1 MSRMAAAFTLTA
13 AGALTA
19 ASCAPKPDPAVVKE
33 IEAFRAK
40 HEADYTKEYV
50 PLAGLFPLAEGP
62 NIVGS
67 ATGSDVKLPPRSP
80 ASAGVFV
87 LGGKTVRFEPAAGV
101 QLTVTNAITHQ
112 SKKIAGPIDVL
123 DDEHLGPDGK
133 RDGPD
138 EIAFDDIA
146 FWVHRSGERPT
157 VRLRDPQGEVAK
169 HFEGFHWF
177 PIDMKYRVTAKFIK
191 DPMPHEF
198 HTPNQTG
205 DDQVYKTEGVA
216 EFTLD
221 GQTIRLRAA
230 TTRPKRLYFIFRDGT
245 SGKETYETARF
256 LYSDLKDDGTT
267 ILDFNQ
273 AYNPPCSFNPYT
285 TCPLPLPENRLTV
298 RILAGE
304 KAYPHPPGH
313 GAE

>member
-13 AGALTA
+13 AGALSA
-19 ASCAPKPDPAVVKE
+19 ASCAPNPEPAVIKE
-33 IEAFRAK
+33 IDAFRAK
-40 HEADYTKEYV
+40 HEVDYTKEYV
-50 PLAGLFPLAEGP
+50 PLAGLFPLSEGR
-62 NIVGS
+62 NNAGS
-67 ATGSDVKLPPRSP
+67 GEGNDIKMPARGP
-80 ASAGVFV
+80 ASAGAFV
-87 LGGKTVRFEPAAGV
+87 LADNAVTFEPAAGAA
-101 QLTVTNAITHQ
+101 LTVTNAVTHRTHPI
-112 SKKIAGPIDVL
+112 SGPIEL
-123 DDEHLGPDGK
+123 KDDEHLGSDGK

-138 EIAFDDIA
+138 EVAFDDIA
-146 FWVHRSGERPT
+146 LWVHRSGERPT
-157 VRLRDPQGEVAK
+157 VRMRDPKGDAAT

-177 PIDMKYRVTAKFIK
+177 PIDLKYRVTAKFIK
-191 DPMPHEF
+191 DPAPHEF

-230 TTRPKRLYFIFRDGT
+230 TTRPNRLYFIFRDGT

-256 LYSDLKDDGTT
+256 LYSDLKEDGTT
-267 ILDFNQ
+267 VLDFNQ
-273 AYNPPCSFNPYT
+273 AYNPPCSFNPFT